1 MDQFFQ
7 QLVNG
12 LTLGSLYALIAVGY
26 TVVYG
31 IVQLINFAHGEVFMI
46 GAFGA
51 LTTYLLFFDGQT
63 SAVDPA
69 DHDRRRHHRLGR
81 HRRAM
86 ERVAYRPLR
95 NAPRLAPL
103 ITAIGISVFLQEFVR
118 LFYERPGWTV
128 VGVRRLA
135 VGVGYYVGAVLTKA
149 AAGPPDRPSG
159 TTVPRCSA
167 PRSAPSAL
175 WVVVRLVEPR
185 PDVVVLALGVVRS
198 SALVV
203 GTAVGWLAGLAARRN
218 ARRAMVKLRDD
229 RGGGRRGDR
238 GLGAVLGALRAASS
252 ASITWPSAKQRIPFP
267 QIDVVTGPAL
277 EVGGVTIQ
285 RSAIFT
291 VGALAIC
298 AVLLWYFINRTRLGR
313 GMQAVSQDPDTARL
327 MGINVDRI
335 IVVAFALGAVLAAI
349 AGVSQGL
356 QNNNIDFRM
365 GFLAGLKAFTAAVL
379 GGIGNVDGRRRRWPG
394 ARRRRGDGHAVHPG
408 SVRWRFLEGRLG
420 LRDPDPGTGVQA
432 AGPARRKGGGPRM
445 NDVPTPSGGAGD
457 FGRARRPS
465 APGRSAW
472 PVWCW

>member
-1 MDQFFQ
+1 MDQFLQ

-51 LTTYLLFFDGQT
+51 LTTYLLFFNGDT
-63 SAVDPA
+63 SVWILPIMIIGAIFASVGTAV
-69 DHDRRRHHRLGR
+69 
-81 HRRAM
+81 AM

-118 LFYERPGWTV
+118 LFYERPGWTLV
-128 VGVRRLA
+128 VASFLA
-135 VGVGYYVGAVLTKA
+135 VGLGYFVAARLSKAELNHLTTKWFDRSPLIGAAVTGVA
-149 AAGPPDRPSG
+149 
-159 TTVPRCSA
+159 V
-167 PRSAPSAL
+167 
-175 WVVVRLVEPR
+175 WVVIRLVEP
-185 PDVVVLALGVVRS
+185 DVTVVLVLGVIV
-198 SALVV
+198 LGTLI
-203 GTAVGWLAGLAARRN
+203 GTAVGWLCGLASRGKARTEIKI
-218 ARRAMVKLRDD
+218 ATIAETAAI
-229 RGGGRRGDR
+229 
-238 GLGAVLGALRAASS
+238 AVVTVELFWIVYEKFVSEV
-252 ASITWPSAKQRIPFP
+252 TWPSAKQRIPFP
-267 QIDVVTGPAL
+267 QIDVVTGPAFD
-277 EVGGVTIQ
+277 VGGVTIQ

-291 VGALAIC
+291 VAALAVC

-379 GGIGNVDGRRRRWPG
+379 GGIGNVAGAVVGGLVLGVVEAMATQYIPGQFGGSTWKDVWAFVILILVLVFRPQGLLG
-394 ARRRRGDGHAVHPG
+394 ARVVD
-408 SVRWRFLEGRLG
+408 
-420 LRDPDPGTGVQA
+420 
-432 AGPARRKGGGPRM
+432 
-445 NDVPTPSGGAGD
+445 
-457 FGRARRPS
+457 RA
-465 APGRSAW
+465 
-472 PVWCW
+472 